1 MRRAGFT
8 LIELLVV
15 VAIIALLLAI
25 LTPVLKRV
33 RAQAYE
39 VSCRSNLHQVHLAVE
54 AYANGYKG
62 WYPLEP
68 TEMNPHR
75 TLLDTLRAEPSGL
88 IDAMYCP
95 QGKRMEP
102 AARSTEYPPAGH
114 STSVIDTPENREAGN
129 IGYFYWSFKDRSLF
143 RKTKPVPAD
152 QYDEAAE
159 KMDSFRPRHL
169 RSCGK
174 PVPFKPSLN
183 GDGVQPH
190 PNTPCALQSY
200 RPGEYWVLSD
210 FFRKKAPFP
219 HTRKHKQG
227 LNVLYLDGH
236 ADWMYGQPR
245 ANFK

>member
-15 VAIIALLLAI
+15 VGIIALLLAI
-25 LTPVLKRV
+25 LTPALKRV

-75 TLLDTLRAEPSGL
+75 TLLDRLRAEPTGV

-95 QGKRMEP
+95 QANRMEP
-102 AARSTEYPPAGH
+102 VARSTEYPPAGH

-129 IGYFYWSFKDRSLF
+129 IGYFYWSFRDRS
-143 RKTKPVPAD
+143 RWRSTNHNKWP
-152 QYDEAAE
+152 ES
-159 KMDSFRPRHL
+159 MDAFRPRWL
-169 RSCGK
+169 RSGGR
-174 PVPFKPSLN
+174 PVPLPPSDPL
-183 GDGVQPH
+183 
-190 PNTPCALQSY
+190 TPCALQSN
-200 RPGEYWVLSD
+200 RPGNYWVLSD
-210 FFRKKAPFP
+210 FFRKRAPFP
-219 HTRKHKQG
+219 HTRKHKQV

-236 ADWMYGQPR
+236 GAWMYGQPR